1 MTQNV
6 SGTSP
11 KKSPAPV
18 KTSSKL
24 ALMKKRD
31 EERDEPQQSTTTSLP
46 TKMKIS
52 PKKELMTSS
61 NQNKK
66 VKSEATSHTV
76 NISPKKPEVKAS
88 ILFSN

>member
-1 MTQNV
+1 MTHNV

-31 EERDEPQQSTTTSLP
+31 EERDEQQQSKRTSLP
-46 TKMKIS
+46 TRTKIS
-52 PKKELMTSS
+52 PKKEPITSA
-61 NQNKK
+61 NQDK
-66 VKSEATSHTV
+66 VQREATSNAV
-76 NISPKKPEVKAS
+76 KISPKKPEVKA
-88 ILFSN
+88 